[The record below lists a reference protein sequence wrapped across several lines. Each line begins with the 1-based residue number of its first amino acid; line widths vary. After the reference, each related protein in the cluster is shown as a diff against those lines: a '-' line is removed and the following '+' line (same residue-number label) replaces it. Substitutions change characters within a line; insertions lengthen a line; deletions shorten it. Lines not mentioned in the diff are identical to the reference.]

1 MRGVQLR
8 RLPGQPQRLPQRG
21 GVRQQLRGHRGNLE
35 GHVPPP
41 QGAGT
46 LQGQTAQVVSQ
57 HECCTFLCVIFPT
70 ISRDILMK
78 FQI

>member
-8 RLPGQPQRLPQRG
+8 RLPGQPQRLPERG
-21 GVRQQLRGHRGNLE
+21 GVRQQLRGHRGDLE

-57 HECCTFLCVIFPT
+57 YAG
-70 ISRDILMK
+70 
-78 FQI
+78 